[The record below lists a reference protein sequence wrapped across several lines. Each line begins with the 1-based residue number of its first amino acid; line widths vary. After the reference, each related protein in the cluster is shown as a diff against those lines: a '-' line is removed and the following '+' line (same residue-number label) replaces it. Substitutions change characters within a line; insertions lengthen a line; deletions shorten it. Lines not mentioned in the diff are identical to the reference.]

1 MFKVK
6 SKTIKAS
13 PRFGWLS
20 EEIQKEFSMNDKVNI
35 NFNYYKDQNVA
46 QGGNFQINTDSPVPL
61 DKSENYKLG
70 KETMEALNKYVK
82 EKNVLVVG
90 STNGAVIARA
100 CLHAKANSVTILE
113 YNPIVVPDKVKKI
126 KSITYEDIDNI
137 EKFEVACSF
146 STYEHSGL
154 GRYGDTIDPNG
165 DIKSMSILKT
175 MLIDDGYLILMVP
188 LGKGGKPAPDDF
200 KGEDEIL
207 WNAHRA
213 YGEIRWPMLIEG
225 WEIVFWYEQ
234 KGNWNQYI
242 WVLRNNNDKNN

>member
-1 MFKVK
+1 M
-6 SKTIKAS
+6 
-13 PRFGWLS
+13 
-20 EEIQKEFSMNDKVNI
+20 
-35 NFNYYKDQNVA
+35 YK
-46 QGGNFQINTDSPVPL
+46 
-61 DKSENYKLG
+61 
-70 KETMEALNKYVK
+70 
-82 EKNVLVVG
+82 
-90 STNGAVIARA
+90 
-100 CLHAKANSVTILE
+100 
-113 YNPIVVPDKVKKI
+113 
-126 KSITYEDIDNI
+126 DIDNL
-137 EKFEVACSF
+137 EKFDVACSF

-154 GRYGDTIDPNG
+154 GRYGDPIDPNG

-234 KGNWNQYI
+234 KGKWNQYI